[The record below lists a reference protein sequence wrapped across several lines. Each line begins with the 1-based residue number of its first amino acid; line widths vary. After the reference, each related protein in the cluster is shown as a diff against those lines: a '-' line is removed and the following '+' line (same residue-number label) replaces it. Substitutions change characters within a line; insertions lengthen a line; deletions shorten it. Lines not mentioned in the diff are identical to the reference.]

1 MINWKAKLTS
11 RKLWMAIVDFVSM
24 FLVAFGVAEDTVT
37 QVAALIMGGA
47 GLVAYIIA
55 DGLASSGGEKP
66 SALSFAAKFPA
77 RMGKSAG
84 KGAEK

>member
-11 RKLWMAIVDFVSM
+11 RKLWIAVVDFVSM

-55 DGLASSGGEKP
+55 EGLVDAK
-66 SALSFAAKFPA
+66 AAEPVLI
-77 RMGKSAG
+77 
-84 KGAEK
+84 EPVIVQNEE